1 MALENNA
8 ATGEV
13 DQVIDT
19 QATDASPEPS
29 IDDTIR
35 NTLAEIRERGE
46 AGEVGAS
53 DSTDTPEEK
62 AQRIRD
68 EQGKFAKQT
77 DPATPAAPVAPVA
90 PVAPADAA
98 APADPLAT
106 PPNTWKKEAQE
117 AWVKADPVI
126 RAEVAR
132 READFHKG
140 IEQYREAAGFGQA
153 MHQAITPYAQTIQAL
168 GITADKAVA
177 GLMEND
183 RVLRTGTPEQKAQK
197 AIALLREYG
206 IDPTTLN
213 AETYPPMDPAI
224 ASLQQQVQQLTGFIE
239 KQKTSGV
246 QQEEQALNSEISNF
260 AADPKHSHFES
271 VKGHMA
277 ALLQA
282 GQASSLADAY
292 EQAIYANPTTRALVL
307 AQQQAEQRAE
317 AAKKATAAKAAAS
330 VNTRSRPSMPVS
342 QPIGS
347 MEDTIRA
354 TLRNLQNA

>member
-1 MALENNA
+1 MALENQA

-13 DQVIDT
+13 EEVIDT
-19 QATDASPEPS
+19 ANAEILTPEAPASIE
-29 IDDTIR
+29 DTIK
-35 NTLAEIRERGE
+35 NTLSAIRERGE
-46 AGEVGAS
+46 AGEVGQPE
-53 DSTDTPEEK
+53 TPDTPEEK

-68 EQGKFAKQT
+68 QQGKFAKQT
-77 DPATPAAPVAPVA
+77 PVDPVVPATPDQPLV
-90 PVAPADAA
+90 PAT
-98 APADPLAT
+98 PDPLAT
-106 PPNTWKKEAQE
+106 PPNTWKKEAHE
-117 AWVKADPVI
+117 AWAKADPI
-126 RAEVAR
+126 LRAEAVR

-153 MHQAITPYAQTIQAL
+153 MHQAITPYAQTIQSL

-197 AIALLREYG
+197 AMALLRDYG

-213 AETYPPMDPAI
+213 AETYPPTDPTI
-224 ASLQQQVQQLTGFIE
+224 AALQQQVQQLTGYFE
-239 KQKTSGV
+239 QQKTSGV
-246 QQEEQALNSEISNF
+246 QQEEKALNSEISSF

-317 AAKKATAAKAAAS
+317 TAKKAQAAKTAAS
-330 VNTRSRPSMPVS
+330 VNTRSRPSMAVS
-342 QPIGS
+342 EPIGT
-347 MEDTIRA
+347 MDDTIRA
-354 TLRNLQNA
+354 TLRKLQNA